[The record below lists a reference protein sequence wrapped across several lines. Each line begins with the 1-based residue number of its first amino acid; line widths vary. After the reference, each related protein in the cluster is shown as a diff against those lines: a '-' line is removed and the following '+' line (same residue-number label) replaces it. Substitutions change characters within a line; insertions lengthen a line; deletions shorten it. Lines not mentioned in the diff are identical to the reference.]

1 MRTDDSW
8 LWWRRSRGA
17 HMAVNIRDVYDIS
30 LVHLS
35 EFAEVEH
42 YRNFSLKFYQ
52 GTCEILTSDMVGGLA
67 IIYTNLQYKS
77 NTGVIHGVSQW
88 WFTRTEYFHVFNVIC
103 SFV

>member
-17 HMAVNIRDVYDIS
+17 HMAVNIRDGYDIFI
-30 LVHLS
+30 LHLS
-35 EFAEVEH
+35 EFTEAKY

-52 GTCEILTSDMVGGLA
+52 GTCEILTSDMDGGLA

-77 NTGVIHGVSQW
+77 NTGVFHGVSQW
-88 WFTRTEYFHVFNVIC
+88 
-103 SFV
+103 

>member
-1 MRTDDSW
+1 MAGSGHA
-8 LWWRRSRGA
+8 GA
-17 HMAVNIRDVYDIS
+17 GAPTWAVNIRDVYDIW

-67 IIYTNLQYKS
+67 IIYTKFTVHKS
-77 NTGVIHGVSQW
+77 NAGVIHAVSQW
-88 WFTRTEYFHVFNVIC
+88 
-103 SFV
+103 